1 MERVTL
7 GGSASMQAV
16 TRVNAEQASKTLL
29 QEPTRLRNGEGRRY
43 LEETQ
48 LERAKNPDNPA
59 GVVAMACMHME
70 IRCNTGSLMWWKA

>member
-48 LERAKNPDNPA
+48 LGRAKNPDNPA
-59 GVVAMACMHME
+59 G
-70 IRCNTGSLMWWKA
+70 R